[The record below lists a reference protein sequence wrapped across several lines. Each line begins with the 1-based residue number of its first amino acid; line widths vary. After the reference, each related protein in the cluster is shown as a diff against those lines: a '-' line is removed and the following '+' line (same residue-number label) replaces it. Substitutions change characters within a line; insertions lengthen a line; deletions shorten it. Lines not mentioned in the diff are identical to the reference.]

1 MMKIV
6 AGNKNLLTNIIK
18 FAPYDDIISLKKSK
32 KIIGTKL
39 NATKNAKM
47 NQILLYQFLNKFRPE
62 EEYVIYDNQED
73 IIINLNI
80 NFEDQMNKIK
90 GLDEKMKL
98 LEQNICKSL
107 DFIYKYNVY
116 LPDLRKNNRVLE
128 YNNSSIFM
136 DKLYD
141 YKKCQ
146 KWEKN
151 YYNKQITEEYIFDL
165 TGNKTIKPLREKLFF
180 EKYLINFKEC
190 FNEIKGNELYKK
202 IFNEQILEYNYIK
215 IINQFEISSYEELK
229 NMNPIFYFVLFN
241 TEYFQSYLI
250 NVYSS
255 IIRYK
260 DCYKYEKFLK
270 EFINQ
275 HNKALNVILFI
286 NNSFNNINL
295 IMKYTNKFL
304 NKDNNKKNKSFSLM
318 NLYLKMYREIVYNKL
333 INTVLEKL
341 EIYLIEQGS
350 NIFEVKNEKNND
362 MFIEDLEG
370 EEDDQYSNDDS
381 NEEKEGAI
389 SIKSII
395 EELGNCLL
403 DMELDEN
410 KINSINSTGIELGQ
424 IYWNFENILI
434 KVIKLNIENHL
445 KNDKNNAQD
454 LFERINFLFEADK
467 NSRRITSNNF
477 KILNRTKQIIM
488 KEISKIFVNYT
499 IPKFNAFNKFNIYD
513 DYKED
518 YCDFSEE
525 SEKKIKEKIENEI
538 NNIKNILLKKY
549 EKLEGREKIV
559 DSYIKDNGDNMIV
572 FAKRLIY
579 FYTKE
584 IQFYEVNDRR
594 IKEINNKYNDI

>member
-1 MMKIV
+1 MKIV

-18 FAPYDDIISLKKSK
+18 FTPFDDIISLKKSK

-62 EEYVIYDNQED
+62 EEYVVYDNQED

-215 IINQFEISSYEELK
+215 IINQFENFSYEELK

-304 NKDNNKKNKSFSLM
+304 NKDNNKKNNSFSLM

-350 NIFEVKNEKNND
+350 NIFEVKTEKNND

-389 SIKSII
+389 SIKGII

-410 KINSINSTGIELGQ
+410 KINLINFTGIELGQ
-424 IYWNFENILI
+424 IYCNFENILI

-488 KEISKIFVNYT
+488 KEISTIFVNYT

-549 EKLEGREKIV
+549 EKLEDKEKIV

-584 IQFYEVNDRR
+584 IQFYEVNDKR

>member
-1 MMKIV
+1 MKIV
-6 AGNKNLLTNIIK
+6 AGNENLLTNIIK
-18 FAPYDDIISLKKSK
+18 FALYDDIISLKKSK

-62 EEYVIYDNQED
+62 EEYVVYDNQED

-333 INTVLEKL
+333 INTILEKL

-350 NIFEVKNEKNND
+350 NIFEVKTEKNND

-389 SIKSII
+389 SIKGII

-410 KINSINSTGIELGQ
+410 KINLINFTGIELGQ
-424 IYWNFENILI
+424 IYCNFENILI

-488 KEISKIFVNYT
+488 KEISTIFVNYT

-584 IQFYEVNDRR
+584 IQFYEVNDKR